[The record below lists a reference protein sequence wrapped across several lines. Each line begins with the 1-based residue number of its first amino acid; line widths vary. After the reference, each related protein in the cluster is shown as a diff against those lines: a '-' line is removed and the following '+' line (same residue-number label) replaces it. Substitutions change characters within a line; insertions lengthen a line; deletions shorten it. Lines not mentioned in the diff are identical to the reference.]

1 MTGSVES
8 LNTVWF
14 CLIGVLWAGYFFLE
28 GFDFGVG
35 ILMPFVSRD
44 DVDRRLCFNAIG
56 PFWDGNEVWL
66 IVAGGATFAAFP
78 TWYAIMFSGFYL
90 ALFLILAALII
101 RGVAFEFRAK
111 RQSET
116 WKRTWDTALFLGSLI
131 PSILWGVAFTDLIVG
146 LDIGKG
152 PLYYGG
158 FGGLVPPIAILGG
171 VLSLAVFI
179 SHGASFLSLK
189 TTSDLSERARRVGK
203 VSSLVAVVFA
213 AGLVAWIGDSIAGS
227 LRPEALPGAVPVAL
241 AVLGM
246 VALLGGSGLLSAGR
260 SGASFLSGSV
270 AILALSAAAFSAL
283 FPRVMVSSKGVSYSL
298 TIWNAASAHET
309 LLVMTVVAG
318 IFTPFVLAYQ
328 GWTYWVFRQ
337 RLRRPPASLPSPNP
351 RPQAGLSPSGTG
363 SLSAS
368 TQTSEA
374 GTPVG

>member
-14 CLIGVLWAGYFFLE
+14 CIIGVLWAGYFFLE

-35 ILMPFVSRD
+35 VLMPFVSRD

-111 RQSET
+111 RQSES
-116 WKRTWDTALFLGSLI
+116 WKRTWDAALFLGSLI

-171 VLSLAVFI
+171 VVSLAVFV

-189 TTSDLSERARRVGK
+189 TTGELSDRARRVGR
-203 VSSLVAVVFA
+203 VSAPVAVVLA
-213 AGLVAWIGDSIAGS
+213 AGLVAWIGDDTAGS
-227 LRPEALPGAVPVAL
+227 LRPEALPGVVPVVL
-241 AVLGM
+241 AAVGM
-246 VALLGGSGLLSAGR
+246 VALLVSSVFLGAKR
-260 SGASFLSGSV
+260 SGSSFLAGAV
-270 AILALSAAAFSAL
+270 AILALSAAAFTAL
-283 FPRVMVSSKGVSYSL
+283 FPRVMVSSKGVFYSL

-309 LLVMTVVAG
+309 LLVMTVVAA

-328 GWTYWVFRQ
+328 GWSYWVFRQ
-337 RLRRPPASLPSPNP
+337 RLRRPPATVASLDPSPGKG
-351 RPQAGLSPSGTG
+351 AGSLAAQVVHTPETG
-363 SLSAS
+363 S
-368 TQTSEA
+368 
-374 GTPVG
+374 PVG